1 MGLGEG
7 REKLLFARS
16 RFCCLLVVC
25 CLLLSASSLSAQHVY
40 IPFARNDSAAR
51 QQSDSLYRYYLAQ
64 GNLKE
69 AARQLDQ
76 NAMLFW
82 VHNSYDKAI
91 EYFKRSLEL
100 NERLGNQN
108 GIAGINSNLAFIYAD
123 KGDYPNAYQYFEMT
137 LAVRKAKGDMLG
149 VVSALVNESV
159 VLNDMGRYE
168 ESVAKLEEGLRIARQ
183 SNDEKQMR
191 SIYGMLTETYQK
203 WGKTDKAMYYY
214 EYYRSFNEYVVNQ
227 KVKQAH
233 EELELQRVEQEKLI
247 LENRNKEL
255 EIAIQE
261 RENAQKTEQLQELT
275 AEQRQLVD
283 SLARSGRLRQALEAE
298 KRARELENERLVT
311 ERRNTIWFLTGVIV
325 LAALLAIF
333 LIYVVLDRRRKM
345 LLNAKIREQNTA
357 LGEQRNQLAEAYSK
371 EKQARELLA
380 RKNDEIQSS
389 ILYSK
394 NIQDAVLGH
403 NTPPQELC
411 VDAMMYNRPL
421 AIVSGDFYYTR
432 KLPTGETIIALGDCT
447 GHGVPGAFLTIL
459 GMMTLDKAIYDHKLT
474 DCNDILHVLDA
485 EIRVLNE
492 KNDIPYH
499 SMEISLC
506 IIDREKKVMRFAGSR
521 TGMLVARAQGG
532 AEMINGSY
540 LILGHRNALMGE
552 EPPMYPVHELPLEKG
567 TWYYIFSDGICDQFG
582 TTGERFSKR
591 RVKATI
597 ETLQGKTG
605 EQQLAQ
611 FAKIVREWQGKVEQT
626 DDILV
631 LGFRPL

>member
-1 MGLGEG
+1 MGLGE
-7 REKLLFARS
+7 RQMKVLHFHVRVCRA
-16 RFCCLLVVC
+16 FFVC
-25 CLLLSASSLSAQHVY
+25 CLLFVVSAVSAQHVF

-51 QQSDSLYRYYLAQ
+51 MQRDSLYHYYLSQ

-91 EYFKRSLEL
+91 EYFNRSLEL
-100 NERLGNQN
+100 NKRLGNQN

-123 KGDYPNAYQYFEMT
+123 KGDFPNAYDYFEMT

-159 VLNDMGRYE
+159 VLNDMQRYE
-168 ESVAKLEEGLRIARQ
+168 ESVAKLEEGLRLARQ
-183 SNDEKQMR
+183 SSDEKQMR

-255 EIAIQE
+255 EIAIRE
-261 RENAQKTEQLQELT
+261 RENAQKTEQLLELT

-283 SLARSGRLRQALEAE
+283 SLARSGRLRAALEAE
-298 KRARELENERLVT
+298 KRTKELENERLIT
-311 ERRNTIWFLTGVIV
+311 ERRNTIWFLAGVLIV
-325 LAALLAIF
+325 AALLVVF
-333 LIYVVLDRRRKM
+333 LVYVILDRRRKM
-345 LLNAKIREQNTA
+345 RLNAQIK
-357 LGEQRNQLAEAYSK
+357 EQRNELAQLYTK
-371 EKQARELLA
+371 EKSARELLA
-380 RKNDEIQSS
+380 KKNDEIQSS

-394 NIQDAVLGH
+394 NIQDAVMGH
-403 NTPPQELC
+403 NMPPQELC
-411 VDAMMYNRPL
+411 ADAMMYNRPL

-474 DCNDILHVLDA
+474 ECNDILRVLDA

-492 KNDIPYH
+492 KNEIPYH

-506 IIDREKKVMRFAGSR
+506 IIDKAKKVLRFAGSR
-521 TGMLVARAQGG
+521 TGMLVARAGG
-532 AEMINGSY
+532 TEIINGSY

-552 EPPMYPVHELPLEKG
+552 EPPMYPVHELPLEEG

-582 TTGERFSKR
+582 TKGERFSKR

-597 ETLQGKTG
+597 DELYGMTG
-605 EQQLAQ
+605 EQQLEHLSDV
-611 FAKIVREWQGKVEQT
+611 IREWQGKVEQT

-631 LGFRPL
+631 LGFRPI

>member
-1 MGLGEG
+1 MGLDE
-7 REKLLFARS
+7 RQMKVLHFHVRVCRA
-16 RFCCLLVVC
+16 FFVC
-25 CLLLSASSLSAQHVY
+25 CLLLVVSAVSAQHVY

-51 QQSDSLYRYYLAQ
+51 MQSDSLYHYYLDQ

-91 EYFKRSLEL
+91 EYFMRSLEL
-100 NERLGNQN
+100 NKRLGNQN

-123 KGDYPNAYQYFEMT
+123 KGDYPNAYDYFEIT

-159 VLNDMGRYE
+159 VLNDMQRYE
-168 ESVAKLEEGLRIARQ
+168 ESVAKLEEGLRLARQ
-183 SNDEKQMR
+183 SNNEKQMR

-255 EIAIQE
+255 EIAIRE
-261 RENAQKTEQLQELT
+261 RENAQKTEQLLELT

-283 SLARSGRLRQALEAE
+283 SLARSGRLRAALEAE
-298 KRARELENERLVT
+298 KRTKELENERLIT
-311 ERRNTIWFLTGVIV
+311 ERRNTIWFLAGVLIV
-325 LAALLAIF
+325 AALLVVF
-333 LIYVVLDRRRKM
+333 LVYVILDRRRKM
-345 LLNAKIREQNTA
+345 RLNAQIK
-357 LGEQRNQLAEAYSK
+357 EQRNELAQLYTK
-371 EKQARELLA
+371 EKSARELLA
-380 RKNDEIQSS
+380 KKNDEIQSS

-394 NIQDAVLGH
+394 NIQDAVMGH
-403 NTPPQELC
+403 NMPPQELC
-411 VDAMMYNRPL
+411 ADAMMYNRPL

-474 DCNDILHVLDA
+474 ECNDILRVLDA

-492 KNDIPYH
+492 KNEIPYH

-506 IIDREKKVMRFAGSR
+506 IIDKEKKVLRFAGSR
-521 TGMLVARAQGG
+521 TGMLVARAGG
-532 AEMINGSY
+532 TEIINGSY

-552 EPPMYPVHELPLEKG
+552 EPPMYPVHELPLEEG

-582 TTGERFSKR
+582 TKGERFSKR

-597 ETLQGKTG
+597 DELHGMTG
-605 EQQLAQ
+605 EQQLEHLSDV
-611 FAKIVREWQGKVEQT
+611 IREWQGKVEQT

-631 LGFRPL
+631 LGFRPI

>member
-1 MGLGEG
+1 MCLGDG
-7 REKLLFARS
+7 QGKVLNFRLCL
-16 RFCCLLVVC
+16 CCALLVYFF
-25 CLLLSASSLSAQHVY
+25 LLQTLSGSAQHVH
-40 IPFARNDSAAR
+40 IPFTRNDSAIR
-51 QQSDSLYRYYLAQ
+51 HQSDTLYHYYLAQ

-123 KGDYPNAYQYFEMT
+123 KGDYPNAYDYFEMT
-137 LAVRKAKGDMLG
+137 LAVRKAKGDQLG

-159 VLNDMGRYE
+159 VLNDMKRYE

-227 KVKQAH
+227 KVREAH

-261 RENAQKTEQLQELT
+261 RENAQKTEQLLELT

-283 SLARSGRLRQALEAE
+283 SLARSGRLRAALEAE
-298 KRARELENERLVT
+298 KRAQELENERLVT
-311 ERRNTIWFLTGVIV
+311 ERRNTILFLVGVLIV
-325 LAALLAIF
+325 AALLVVF
-333 LIYVVLDRRRKM
+333 LIYVILDRRRKM
-345 LLNAKIREQNTA
+345 RLNAKIREQNVT
-357 LGEQRNQLAEAYSK
+357 LGEQRNALADLYTK
-371 EKQARELLA
+371 EKLARELLA

-394 NIQDAVLGH
+394 NIQDAVMGH
-403 NTPPQELC
+403 NMPPQVLC
-411 VDAMMYNRPL
+411 VDAMTYNRPL
-421 AIVSGDFYYTR
+421 AIVSGDFCYTR
-432 KLPTGETIIALGDCT
+432 ELPTGETIIALGDCT

-459 GMMTLDKAIYDHKLT
+459 GIMTLDKAIYDHKLT

-499 SMEISLC
+499 SMELSLC
-506 IIDREKKVMRFAGSR
+506 IIDREKKMMRFAGSR
-521 TGMLVARAQGG
+521 TGMFVASSQGTDL
-532 AEMINGSY
+532 ISGSY
-540 LILGHRNALMGE
+540 LILGHRNALMGDE
-552 EPPMYPVHELPLEKG
+552 VPNYPVHELPLEKG

-582 TTGERFSKR
+582 TKGERFSKR

-597 ETLQGKTG
+597 EKLQGKTG
-605 EQQLAQ
+605 EQQLEYLTRTM
-611 FAKIVREWQGKVEQT
+611 KEWQGDVEQT

-631 LGFRPL
+631 LGFRPI

>member
-1 MGLGEG
+1 MSSKVCLKTVSNFCWLLRVGL
-7 REKLLFARS
+7 FVS
-16 RFCCLLVVC
+16 FFFV
-25 CLLLSASSLSAQHVY
+25 LSNVASAQHVY

-51 QQSDSLYRYYLAQ
+51 RQSDSLYRYHLER

-69 AARQLDQ
+69 AARHLDQ

-82 VHNSYDKAI
+82 LHNSYDKAI

-123 KGDYPNAYQYFEMT
+123 KGDYSNAYDYFEMT
-137 LAVRKAKGDMLG
+137 LAVRRAKGDILG

-159 VLNDMGRYE
+159 VLNDMNRYE
-168 ESVAKLEEGLRIARQ
+168 ESVAKLEEGLRLARQ

-227 KVKQAH
+227 KVREAN

-255 EIAIQE
+255 EITIQE
-261 RENAQKTEQLQELT
+261 RENALKTEQVLELT
-275 AEQRQLVD
+275 KEQRQLVD
-283 SLARSGRLRQALEAE
+283 SLARSGHLRAALEAE
-298 KRARELENERLVT
+298 KRTQELENEKLVA
-311 ERRNTIWFLTGVIV
+311 ERKTTILFLG
-325 LAALLAIF
+325 ALLVVALLLVIF
-333 LIYVVLDRRRKM
+333 LVYVILDRRRKM
-345 LLNAKIREQNTA
+345 RLNAKIREQNTT
-357 LGEQRNQLAEAYSK
+357 LDKQRNQLFEAYEK
-371 EKQARELLA
+371 EKLARELLA
-380 RKNDEIQSS
+380 HKNEEIQSS

-394 NIQDAVLGH
+394 NIQDAVMGH
-403 NTPPQELC
+403 NTPPYTLC

-432 KLPTGETIIALGDCT
+432 ELPSGETIIALGDCT

-459 GMMTLDKAIYDHKLT
+459 GMMTLDKAIFDYKLT

-485 EIRVLNE
+485 EIRTLND

-506 IIDREKKVMRFAGSR
+506 IIDAEKKKMRFAGSR
-521 TGMLVARAQGG
+521 TGMFVANEQGTQL
-532 AEMINGSY
+532 ISGSY
-540 LILGHRNALMGE
+540 LILGHRNALMGNKA
-552 EPPMYPVHELPLEKG
+552 PNYPVHELELQKG

-582 TTGERFSKR
+582 AKNERFSKR
-591 RVKATI
+591 RVKTTI
-597 ETLQGKTG
+597 DTLYGKTG
-605 EQQLAQ
+605 EEQLALLT
-611 FAKIVREWQGKVEQT
+611 KTMEEWQGTVEQT

-631 LGFRPL
+631 LGFRPI